1 MKKILSLLISIMFL
15 GNIQAHAKDIEVLPT
30 INSRSAAQD
39 RVWVGTFQLVWND
52 FMDKIVYNPIRF
64 REGTP
69 NSVMELNQQSF
80 TINDI
85 SNNSY
90 YKYTGKIKKNTKR
103 QISKGLR
110 RTLKESSDIINKLD
124 LEPRND
130 KYIIYAM
137 LKKDF
142 EFINAFD
149 KLGNSAFNDVPA
161 EYFGINNDSNKQ
173 LLGRGVQVLFY
184 NDPSDYAVKLLTTGS
199 DEVILY
205 KNSTNK
211 AFNLL
216 YTDLCIKQKKF
227 KGEQTFKKVD
237 ELKIPNIN
245 FFEEKIFDEMIN
257 KRIMGTNIVISQAI
271 ESIKFNMNN
280 KGVKIKSEAGLTAEV
295 TSLLPPEEL
304 VPRLFYFD
312 DTFVIFIKENKKN
325 KPYFALRI
333 DDITKFQK

>member
-1 MKKILSLLISIMFL
+1 MKKILGLLISIMFL
-15 GNIQAHAKDIEVLPT
+15 GNIQAYAKDIEVLPT

-173 LLGRGVQVLFY
+173 LLGRGGQVLFY
-184 NDPSDYAVKLLTTGS
+184 NDPSDYAVKLLTTGC
-199 DEVILY
+199 DEVFLY
-205 KNSTNK
+205 RNATNK
-211 AFNLL
+211 PFNYIYSDMLK
-216 YTDLCIKQKKF
+216 KQK
-227 KGEQTFKKVD
+227 
-237 ELKIPNIN
+237 N
-245 FFEEKIFDEMIN
+245 F
-257 KRIMGTNIVISQAI
+257 T
-271 ESIKFNMNN
+271 
-280 KGVKIKSEAGLTAEV
+280 
-295 TSLLPPEEL
+295 
-304 VPRLFYFD
+304 
-312 DTFVIFIKENKKN
+312 
-325 KPYFALRI
+325 
-333 DDITKFQK
+333 

>member
-1 MKKILSLLISIMFL
+1 MKKILSLLISIIFL
-15 GNIQAHAKDIEVLPT
+15 GNIQAYAKDIEVLPT

-69 NSVMELNQQSF
+69 NSVIELNQQSF

-227 KGEQTFKKVD
+227 KGEQAFKKVD

-245 FFEEKIFDEMIN
+245 FFEEKIFDDMIN

>member
-15 GNIQAHAKDIEVLPT
+15 GNIQAYAKDIEVLPT

-110 RTLKESSDIINKLD
+110 KTLKESSDIINKLD